1 MSTGNGQGLQSTAHL
16 LATSC
21 WPAVGRAGGSLPL
34 PVMKS
39 RPYAKTA
46 SRPTHTG
53 SSPATQPYKLVSS
66 IIMLLEIRVS
76 QHPDRV
82 AAHARLASYL
92 TGASEVV
99 AIFVHTAR
107 ALTITK
113 RCDAGTSIMQHSKSA
128 ASRVICALTASPNK
142 ECLRAAWTATN
153 HGYTYPQCHRLPP
166 LPR

>member
-1 MSTGNGQGLQSTAHL
+1 M
-16 LATSC
+16 LAC
-21 WPAVGRAGGSLPL
+21 GGSSGWLTSSSCDEEP
-34 PVMKS
+34 PIRKDRKPS
-39 RPYAKTA
+39 N
-46 SRPTHTG
+46 THWLKPCNTYQQTG
-53 SSPATQPYKLVSS
+53 QLHHAARELTFLSLHP
-66 IIMLLEIRVS
+66 
-76 QHPDRV
+76 HPDRV

-113 RCDAGTSIMQHSKSA
+113 RCDAGTSIMQHYKSA